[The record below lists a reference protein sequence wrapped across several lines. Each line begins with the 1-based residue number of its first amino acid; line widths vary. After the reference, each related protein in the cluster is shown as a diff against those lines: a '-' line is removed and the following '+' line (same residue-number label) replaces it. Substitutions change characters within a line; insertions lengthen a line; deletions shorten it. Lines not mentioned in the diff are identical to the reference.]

1 MPHLPRT
8 VIVTPIAH
16 VEGPDG
22 AAVTW
27 NDGYSRAEF
36 SSPADAEA
44 FAARVQ
50 SSPRDDSADKAE
62 ALAVAGLAVVAA
74 WTRGNLGMA
83 VTELANLL
91 REHGYD
97 VPN

>member
-1 MPHLPRT
+1 MPKDPRT
-8 VIVTPIAH
+8 VIITPVANT
-16 VEGPDG
+16 EGPDG

-27 NDGYSRAEF
+27 NGGYSRAEF

-44 FAARVQ
+44 FAARLHA
-50 SSPRDDSADKAE
+50 SPADDPAVKAE

-74 WTRGNLGMA
+74 WTQGNLGIA

-97 VPN
+97 VPS